1 MPNVLFPCAA
11 LVDAPTNRVAI
22 YYGAAD
28 TVTGLIF
35 AKVDELIDFAKK
47 GK

>member
-1 MPNVLFPCAA
+1 M
-11 LVDAPTNRVAI
+11 VDEKTGRIAF

-28 TVTGLIF
+28 TVTGLAF
-35 AKVDELIDFAKK
+35 STVDLLLDYVKTY